1 MSTAQEAARAAL
13 RQRQGPGARYDA
25 PAAPARSLDW
35 ARRGT
40 AYFARLLND
49 LSDAD
54 LDAPSALPGLSRR
67 HIIAHIGY
75 QARTLSEIVAW
86 ARTGQAGPFPRVVQV
101 AESDIALGVTLPTR
115 ALRYLFDHSEVHL
128 NVEWRDLTDAD
139 WDACVV
145 EDAEGR
151 RIALRET
158 PETRARALWLHAVD
172 LNATG
177 RFTDM
182 PPAFIDALIRH
193 YATAYSGK
201 VDLVLSPSDRQQE
214 VVIGNATDITVTG
227 RAADIGRW
235 LSGRGARGLQVRGG
249 PLPEGISPVPGL
261 IGL

>member
-1 MSTAQEAARAAL
+1 MSTAQEAARIAL

-40 AYFARLLND
+40 AYFARLLNN

-86 ARTGQAGPFPRVVQV
+86 TRTGQNDPFPRAAEV
-101 AESDIALGVTLPTR
+101 ASGDVALGVTLPPS
-115 ALRYLFDHSEVHL
+115 ALRYLFNHSEVHL
-128 NVEWRDLTDAD
+128 NVEWRDLADAD
-139 WDACVV
+139 WEACV
-145 EDAEGR
+145 EDATGR

-158 PETRARALWLHAVD
+158 PETRARAIWLHAMD
-172 LNATG
+172 LNAGG

-182 PPAFIDALIRH
+182 SPAFIDALIRH
-193 YATAYSGK
+193 YAKAYSGK
-201 VDLVLSPSDRQQE
+201 VDLVLSPSDRQQQ
-214 VVIGNATDITVTG
+214 VVIDKASDITVTG
-227 RAADIGRW
+227 RAADIARW
-235 LSGRGARGLQVRGG
+235 LCGRGARRLRVDGK
-249 PLPEGISPVPGL
+249 LPEGFSPSPSLVGP
-261 IGL
+261 